1 MRKKRFSEGQAIWI
15 LRQAERGEQTIDE
28 IHLAPSLVGK
38 VLSNCAIRPPRADFF
53 PTIWNWGD

>member
-1 MRKKRFSEGQAIWI
+1 MRKKRFSEGQTIGI

-38 VLSNCAIRPPRADFF
+38 VLPNCAITPPRAGFF
-53 PTIWNWGD
+53 PTRWT